1 MSSDVVKGIDWT
13 HLFTAVACRTL
24 KLSSDVV
31 LDPLVESSCLWL
43 KVVAFRAL
51 KLSNDVVNRYRL
63 DPLFECCCL
72 WGTEVVK

>member
-1 MSSDVVKGIDWT
+1 MSSYVVKGIDYIHWLKVVVCSALKLLSDVVKGMDWI
-13 HLFTAVACRTL
+13 R
-24 KLSSDVV
+24 
-31 LDPLVESSCLWL
+31 WL

-63 DPLFECCCL
+63 DPLVECCCL